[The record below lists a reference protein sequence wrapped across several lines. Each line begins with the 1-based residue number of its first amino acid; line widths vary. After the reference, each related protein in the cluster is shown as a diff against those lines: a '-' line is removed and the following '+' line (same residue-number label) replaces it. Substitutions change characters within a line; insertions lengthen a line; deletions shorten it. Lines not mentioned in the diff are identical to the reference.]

1 MKNRTIKPN
10 RIVLFSGGIIA
21 GIIISVI
28 IIIAVLKQ
36 QMFVVYES
44 KFDFDKTVNTI
55 MESAEDHMWSVQHS
69 YDIQASLDKHG
80 YTVQP
85 VKVFSLC
92 KPEHASKILVS
103 GEERIVSALMPCRI
117 SVYEDDG
124 TVYVSMLNSGLFS
137 RFLGKKVKDVMGE
150 ASSENKMILTPVIK

>member
-1 MKNRTIKPN
+1 MKNNNVKSG
-10 RIVLFSGGIIA
+10 RIVLFAGGILT
-21 GIIISVI
+21 GIIITLI
-28 IIIAVLKQ
+28 ILIAILKQ

-55 MESAEDHMWSVQHS
+55 TESAEDHKWSVQHS

-124 TVYVSMLNSGLFS
+124 TVYISMLNSGLFS
-137 RFLGKKVKDVMGE
+137 RFLGKEIKNVMGK
-150 ASSENKMILTPVIK
+150 ASSENKQILEPVIK